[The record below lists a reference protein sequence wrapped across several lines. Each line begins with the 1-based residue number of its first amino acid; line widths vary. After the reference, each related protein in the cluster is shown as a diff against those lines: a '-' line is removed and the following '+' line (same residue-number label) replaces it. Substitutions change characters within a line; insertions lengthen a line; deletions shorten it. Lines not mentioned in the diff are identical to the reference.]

1 MKCHHGLWQ
10 SKPEDATRAGGL
22 GTDKLAGQGDCGEG
36 AWLCIEKWCE
46 SVEKAGTVRI
56 QSRFEFRS
64 YHCAAV

>member
-1 MKCHHGLWQ
+1 MKHHHGFWQ

-22 GTDKLAGQGDCGEG
+22 GTDKLAGQGDCREG

-46 SVEKAGTVRI
+46 SVEKAETVRI
-56 QSRFEFRS
+56 QSRFEFSS